1 MAGGNPVEV
10 FNAGAYNTTVN
21 AQQGDLGS
29 KVLKPR
35 PSGTVWKRG
44 GIGVTRWQ
52 MTARHGGGYQF
63 RLCPAA
69 APLTEACFAATPL
82 EFANVDAHMVRF
94 NDSSRDVSIPALLV
108 TDGPAKGWMR
118 QPVPNDD
125 EHPCDY
131 NVTAAYHGAP
141 HRWQPALQCLPS
153 GRSAAVTL

>member
-1 MAGGNPVEV
+1 MPG
-10 FNAGAYNTTVN
+10 
-21 AQQGDLGS
+21 
-29 KVLKPR
+29 
-35 PSGTVWKRG
+35 
-44 GIGVTRWQ
+44 
-52 MTARHGGGYQF
+52 ARHGGGYQF
-63 RLCPAA
+63 RLCPAG

-131 NVTAAYHGAP
+131 NVTAAERAMIRVEFFVAATSAMMTMVAP
-141 HRWQPALQCLPS
+141 AQQW
-153 GRSAAVTL
+153 